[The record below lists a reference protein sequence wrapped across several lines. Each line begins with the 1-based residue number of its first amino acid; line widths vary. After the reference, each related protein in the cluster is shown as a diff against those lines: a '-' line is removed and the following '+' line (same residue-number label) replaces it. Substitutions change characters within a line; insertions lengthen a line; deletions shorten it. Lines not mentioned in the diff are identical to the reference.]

1 MNQYL
6 SNTMPELTEQEL
18 KCKGIHTVSYYDWT
32 VASYVAAQYQSI
44 YAFILH
50 AGLSDTQNVRDFI
63 CRQLAEHG
71 SYTTTL
77 NGKEVSIYDW
87 LEYR

>member
-18 KCKGIHTVSYYDWT
+18 KCKGLHTVSYYDWT
-32 VASYVAAQYQSI
+32 INSYVAAQYQSI

-63 CRQLAEHG
+63 CRQLDENGH
-71 SYTTTL
+71 YTTTL
-77 NGKEVSIYDW
+77 NGKEISIYN
-87 LEYR
+87 